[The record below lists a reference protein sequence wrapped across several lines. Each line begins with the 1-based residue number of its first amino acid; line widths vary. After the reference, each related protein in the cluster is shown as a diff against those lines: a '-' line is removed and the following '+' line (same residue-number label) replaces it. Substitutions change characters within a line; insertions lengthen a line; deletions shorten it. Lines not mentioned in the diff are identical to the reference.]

1 MDRRLLLRLG
11 LGAAVVGGTF
21 WVRDHVLWAP
31 PKAAFSDP
39 ARTTGWLPWAVRHTA
54 VPTVQVTIA
63 ERQVNALIDSGAQYS
78 VIDRALFAALS
89 ADRGAPRGFDLPLVA
104 YGVSGE
110 PQMGKGAT
118 LDLSVGSLR
127 LTGLRTGIL
136 MLGPLAGAEGLST
149 PLVLGQD
156 VLGRLRFGVDTDRR
170 RLVFTAPDADRLPPD
185 VSPVRVTRR
194 GRALVAAIT
203 VEGMRIDAV
212 VDTGASGLLS
222 LRRSVADAAGLLDGR
237 PVEHGSSLV
246 LGGAVAARIVR
257 ARTMTFAD
265 QVHRNR
271 PVSIFADTAA
281 PGVPDALLGMGA
293 FAGRR
298 AVIDLGAGRL
308 WASRPLDLTV
318 G

>member
-11 LGAAVVGGTF
+11 LGAAGVGGAF
-21 WVRDHVLWAP
+21 WLRDHVLWVP
-31 PKAAFSDP
+31 PKATFDTGE
-39 ARTTGWLPWAVRHTA
+39 TTGWLPWAVGGTA
-54 VPTVQVTIA
+54 VPTVRATIGG
-63 ERQVNALIDSGAQYS
+63 RQVNALVDSGAQYS
-78 VIDRALFAALS
+78 VIDRALYAAL
-89 ADRGAPRGFDLPLVA
+89 GAPRGFDLPLVA
-104 YGVSGE
+104 YGVSGA
-110 PQMGKGAT
+110 PQMGKGAV

-127 LTGLRTGIL
+127 LTGLRVGIL
-136 MLGPLAGAEGLST
+136 ALGPLAGTEGLNT

-156 VLGRLRFGVDTDRR
+156 VLGRLRFGVDADRR
-170 RLVFTAPDADRLPPD
+170 RLVFTAPGADRLPPD
-185 VSPVRVTRR
+185 VSPVPVTRR

-203 VEGMRIDAV
+203 VEGVKIDAV

-222 LRRSVADAAGLLDGR
+222 LRRSAAAAAGLLDGR
-237 PVEHGSSLV
+237 AVEPGSSLV
-246 LGGAVAARIVR
+246 LGGAVPARIVR

-265 QVHRNR
+265 QVYRDR
-271 PVSIFADTAA
+271 PVSIFADTVA

-298 AVIDLGAGRL
+298 AVMDLGAGKL